1 LYSEFTNEKPKFRVD
16 DILSLEG
23 NKLAM
28 NFMPEYF
35 LITDCSVKEAIEEIK
50 NKRKKD
56 RAIYETIKLPE
67 YIELK
72 EIALSVVKRK

>member
-35 LITDCSVKEAIEEIK
+35 LITDCSVKEAM
-50 NKRKKD
+50 KR
-56 RAIYETIKLPE
+56 
-67 YIELK
+67 LK
-72 EIALSVVKRK
+72 IREKRIGQFMKQ